1 MLKLIS
7 MIGSIINKAQKDH
20 ITAFSAQAA
29 FFTVLSF
36 FPFLIVVL
44 SLMRFFPITL
54 QDMID
59 LVRNYL
65 PEQYSGAVIPIIN
78 SLNGRLTTT
87 YMSLTILTLLW
98 SASKGILSMMTGLN
112 TIHEIEEKR
121 NYFVL
126 RFISSIYIGL
136 MAVAVLF
143 GMVLLL
149 FGNSLLI
156 QLYRFQPVLENQ
168 HLVFASIRF
177 TLAFLIFLI
186 VFIIMFRF
194 LPSDNFK
201 TKEILPGA
209 LFASIGWLIL
219 SFLFS
224 MYFDNFS
231 FYNIMYGGL
240 TSILLTLLWLYF
252 CMMILFIGAEINQ
265 YFLNSKKN
273 ISYLSKHKV
282 EQKK

>member
-1 MLKLIS
+1 

-59 LVRNYL
+59 LVRDYL

-149 FGNSLLI
+149 FGNSLLM

>member
-59 LVRNYL
+59 LVRDYL

-149 FGNSLLI
+149 FGNSLLM